1 MALVRTPIRESV
13 IHCLRAETAACP
25 DLIARRFPGFLFFAM
40 LILSPGS
47 LPAQALQADTDIA
60 TAGFFQLRW
69 TADGP
74 VELQESP
81 SPDFSMARTIYIGAD
96 TARII
101 SGKPDGDWFYR
112 LRPAEAAS
120 RAQWTEPLQVTVSH
134 HPLGRALAF
143 FFVGAAVFAATL
155 ALIIKGSRQYR

>member
-1 MALVRTPIRESV
+1 
-13 IHCLRAETAACP
+13 
-25 DLIARRFPGFLFFAM
+25 M
-40 LILSPGS
+40 LMLSPGS
-47 LPAQALQADTDIA
+47 APAQALQADTDVA

-74 VELQESP
+74 VELQESR
-81 SPDFSMARTIYIGAD
+81 SSDFSMARTIYTGAD

-112 LRPAEAAS
+112 LRPAGAATG
-120 RAQWTEPLQVTVSH
+120 AQWTETLRVRVSH
-134 HPLGRALAF
+134 HSLGRALAF
-143 FFVGAAVFAATL
+143 FAVGAAVFAATL